1 MSTFSFRLPL
11 SSLLEI
17 PGIQPFPNDLTSGTE
32 EAKRALAEE
41 ASAGRLQTKE
51 SFNWVPS
58 TSPDSLVPTH
68 GNFAGPGYSC
78 GDRSYH
84 TQKEME
90 EYPCNKVIDPRTGL
104 PRDDEIDI
112 IAKEHDLKYHDA
124 EGKPNENELIRQ
136 ADQELIDQTRD
147 MLERDRNGSVALTDG
162 ERNYGKAML
171 ETFELKQKYANDKI
185 NLFKQLA
192 QSRDWALILSW
203 IQEVKAMP
211 SFVLTNLL
219 ISKRRESDPK
229 DKLTKIPVFENYHSG
244 RNNTYRIVW
253 LSADPLT
260 LDLDGDG
267 IETTAVN
274 GSSGPL
280 FDHNNDG
287 ISTAT
292 GWLTPDDG
300 FLVRD
305 INGNGVIDS
314 GAELF
319 GDSTL
324 LSDGSAA
331 ANGFAAL
338 ADLDANSDGV
348 VDASDA
354 AFSRLRVWRDLN
366 QDGVSQADELFT
378 LDQQGIQSL
387 NTAVT
392 SDADIKLAGGV
403 QAETGSYTR
412 LDVNGNPVAAVM
424 GEVNL
429 RQDPFYSQYTDSI
442 PVPEELLDLPNLPGM
457 GRLRNLQE
465 AAALSPALAD
475 ALTQYSAAQTRTEQ
489 RALLDQVLLEW
500 AKTDPLYTED
510 SIQVW
515 FSSFGGL
522 SYDEN
527 STNVVY
533 LWRGQPVGVVQPTE
547 AEPELLHRARV
558 LDAVLGREITTR
570 LNEGYASQVSR
581 TNRAYDAF
589 ADAIYN
595 SLLTQTRL
603 KKYLDSIDLVITENS
618 IELDLSGI
626 TTMFQDKIATD
637 PVNGITDLIE
647 FNKVAG
653 DLLRGTQWDGY
664 AMLEETL
671 RTQTV
676 TPELQEVFDTFN
688 VRFNGAQGTA
698 DDDITLGDETDRTIS
713 GANGDDVL
721 LGGAGNE
728 SIAGGNGNDVISGG
742 AGNDTLR
749 GEWGDDTYIFRRGGG
764 NDIVDDS
771 RGSNTVLFS
780 GLTPGDITVSADS
793 YDNFT
798 FRINDTG
805 ETLTVR
811 AASGYWEGSHW
822 IQGTAVDSFIFSD
835 GSAWD
840 RDEALRQSVVKPTEG
855 DDVIGGSRIDDVIL
869 GLGGN
874 DVISGNRGNDTLDGG
889 TGNDTLRDNAG
900 DDTYIFGRGYG
911 HDVILDQ
918 SEKGNIDVLKFKDDI
933 TPADVTVKRNG
944 YDLVLSITGTEDSV
958 SIQYYFIED
967 VGANAASHPYEIE
980 RIEFADGTTWTAA
993 TLRDLLLA
1001 GSDSSETIIG
1011 YREDDV
1017 ISGQGGDDV
1026 IEAGS
1031 GNDVIDGGTGA
1042 DTIRAGYGN
1051 DRIDG
1056 GAGDDYMDG
1065 NGSRYSNY
1073 RGDGPISDSDTYLFG
1088 YGSGHDTLLDYDWQ
1102 QGNIDSI
1109 RFGEGISSDD
1119 VRFERAGEW
1128 SDDLKIILGDGSD
1141 TITIQN
1147 WFAYNEY
1154 YQKIERLEFSDGTVI
1169 EPSWIDSHL
1178 TIQGTSTNDILQ
1190 GTMSG
1195 ETLLGLDGSD
1205 QLYGNYGDDVLDG
1218 GAGSD
1223 ILQGEYGNDTYIF
1236 GRGYGH
1242 DFIDEGFSNYYFV
1255 NSPND
1260 TILFN
1265 ADVTPEDVIVRRSG
1279 PNMVLSISGTED
1291 RLTVIN
1297 GFREN
1302 WDTNR
1307 IEEVRFSDGTV
1318 WDYAALQARA
1328 LLATDG
1334 DDVIEGTSASDVLDG
1349 MAGNDRLVGKNGG
1362 DTYRFGRGYG
1372 NDVIQENG
1380 WIEAE
1385 QDTVQ
1390 FLEGITPN
1398 DLSFT
1403 IEGHDLLI
1411 GIKDTQDTLRIL
1423 NGTNIIE
1430 RFVFADGTT
1439 LSATDI
1445 NGIVTMPP
1453 DSETLIGTA
1462 GNDTLTGSDLDGILM
1477 GLQGNDTLNGAGGA
1491 DTLNGAEGDDILDGG
1506 SGRDTLIGGDGANI
1520 YRFERGSGLD
1530 TVITRPADG
1539 TDDAI
1544 EFGAGISPS
1553 DIRVQL
1559 GEPTN
1564 DEPQPG
1570 NTGFSRLVIG
1580 IGNNDACVVT
1590 VDNGGD
1596 VAGASV
1602 RRFRFQ
1608 DGTEMSLEQILALND
1623 GGLAGF
1629 REGTDSA
1636 DTLTGSDADDT
1647 ILGGNGNDSIR
1658 GRDNNDVL
1666 CGGAGNDLISADAG
1680 SDEVQGGYGDD
1691 TLAGGY
1697 GDDTLDGGVGND
1709 TYVFNRGDGADRI
1722 VANGNGGETD
1732 TLSFGAGI
1740 GLQDVTAFVN
1750 GDGELVLLV
1759 DGGAGGSVTCPWYEP
1774 ETLNEYSML
1783 PVHYVQFVDADGK
1796 TRVYDLAGMVRGSA
1810 GTLAGSDETRP
1821 VALFGNAEAF
1831 DITNRVL
1838 PAGGDPAVSY
1848 AQNGDLFG
1856 TARYAGLNAVTDGD
1870 DMLFG
1875 TSGADSLNAG
1885 AGNDL
1890 ILGFDGDDYLE
1901 GADGNDRIDA
1911 GSGNDT
1917 MFGGAGD
1924 DTLFG
1929 GDGDDLMYAGPG
1941 NDIAW
1946 GGNGNDTYFFNAGD
1960 GTLTIEDNYREYG
1973 SDSGYGGEYG
1983 GGYGGGYGGDYGG
1996 GYGGDYNGTTA
2007 VNVLQFGPGISL
2019 ADLNFSEQDG
2029 YLVIDIA
2036 STGDRIR
2043 LAGYDAERPTF
2054 TTAVDIFRFSDGV
2067 EAARDDVLGRGMTL
2081 TGTGADDRFD
2091 GTEGPDL
2098 VQGGQGDDTFSTGPG
2113 NDRLEGGSGNDTYL
2127 FNRGD
2132 GIDTII
2138 DISGPDMGNSVSFGY
2153 GILQTD
2159 IHAVVKD
2166 GALVLRVGDNGD
2178 ALRFEGFDPR
2188 IPGMPEPVA
2197 EFRFDDGSV
2206 VTFADLLARSY
2217 EIVGTPNEDSL
2228 SGTLDSDLIRGLEN
2242 NDLLAGGGG
2251 DDFYLFEAGDGIDT
2265 IDDLAAPGEGNTVV
2279 LPDGSDPENVFLSHD
2294 PDTSTL
2300 ILRERVTGNEIH
2312 LTHFNRLNPFGE
2324 HAVEYFQFGENGPT
2338 LTYRELLAR
2347 GFDIEGSD
2355 NNDIL
2360 PGTATADRIHGG
2372 AGDDLLSGGTGN
2384 DTLYGEAGD
2393 DTYIFNQGDGAL
2405 NIIDTAEPG
2414 AGNTLRFG
2422 PGITP
2427 QDLDRHLRFEAPQD
2441 GGSGALVIF
2450 FDSGDLVRL
2459 SGFDPEDVDNGPRSV
2474 ETFQFD
2480 DGTVLSFSEL
2490 VQSIFVVEGDE
2501 ADNMLTGTNLSDRLY
2516 GYQGDDTLSAG
2527 EGDDVLTGG
2536 SDNDTLMGGSGWDS
2550 YVLNLGDGADTIL
2563 DSVEGGIGNMII
2575 FGEGI
2580 TRNDIT
2586 PEQDGNNLRIRYGNA
2601 GDVVTIPD
2609 FYPAGEDGSTAI
2621 DTFQFGDGSVLSYRE
2636 LVNNAPEAGE
2646 AVLDDLTACEDE
2658 GFVFKVPEDAFS
2670 DSDGDTLT
2678 YSAATADGVPLP
2690 AWLAFDPETRTF
2702 SGTPENGD
2710 VGSFPVTLT
2719 ASDQFGTAAER
2730 SFLLTVENV
2739 NDAPVVAVS
2748 LPDQAATEDQ
2758 PFTFY
2763 VPDTTFT
2770 DIDAGD
2776 TLSYAATLENVD
2788 PLPSWLAFD
2797 PDTLSFSGT
2806 PVAGSAGELDVTL
2819 TATDTA
2825 GAAAADTFHLDISP
2839 APGETV
2845 IGTDGNDTL
2854 TGTSG
2859 NDTLDGRSGS
2869 DTLNAGAGNDTLLF
2883 SADATAGFFDVAVN
2897 VGSPGVPGSHAIQ
2910 SLLGRKMTHDT
2921 FNGGEGRDLLMGT
2934 GTDDVLFLDARSGAP
2949 RIADIEAIDAGA
2961 GNDVIDLTSTRFSY
2975 GDVVLDGGSGNDVLW
2990 ANAGNDVLFGGDGSD
3005 TLDGGAG
3012 HDILQGG
3019 AGNDT
3024 LRDRTGA
3031 GLLDG
3036 GAGGDTLFGGAGNEF
3051 FLGGTGNDTILTGAG
3066 ADVIAFNRG
3075 DGRDALYASGA
3086 PQGSV
3091 LSLGG
3096 GISCDDLTF
3105 SKSGNDLVL
3114 ETGAG
3119 DAILLKGWYSY
3130 SRNRNVLTLQM
3141 IEEASEDF
3149 NVSGGNV
3156 LHDNKIE
3163 LFNFAQLVDAFDR
3176 ARAANPALTSW
3187 ALTSALAQF
3196 HLGGSDTEA
3205 LGGDL
3210 AYRYGVNG
3218 TLSGMGAT
3226 AAREVVT
3233 STGFATAP
3241 QTLKPAS
3248 GLQEGLVRLG

>member
-17 PGIQPFPNDLTSGTE
+17 PGIQPFPNDLTSGTD

-2393 DTYIFNQGDGAL
+2393 DTYVFNQGDGAL

-2427 QDLDRHLRFEAPQD
+2427 QDLNRHLRFEAPQD

-2450 FDSGDLVRL
+2450 FDNGDLVRL

-2586 PEQDGNNLRIRYGNA
+2586 LEQDGNNLRIRYGNA

-2636 LVNNAPEAGE
+2636 LANNAPEAGE

-2658 GFVFKVPEDAFS
+2658 GFVFQVPEDAFS
-2670 DSDGDTLT
+2670 DADGDTLT
-2678 YSAATADGVPLP
+2678 YSAATADGAPLP
-2690 AWLAFDPETRTF
+2690 AWLTFDPETRTF

-2719 ASDQFGTAAER
+2719 ASDQFGAAAER

-2739 NDAPVVAVS
+2739 NDAPFVAVS

-2758 PFTFY
+2758 PFTFQ
-2763 VPDTTFT
+2763 VPDSTFT
-2770 DIDAGD
+2770 DMDAGD
-2776 TLSYAATLENVD
+2776 TLSYAATLENGD

-2825 GAAAADTFHLDISP
+2825 GAAAADTFRLEISP

-2859 NDTLDGRSGS
+2859 NDTMDGRSGS

-2975 GDVVLDGGSGNDVLW
+2975 GDVVLDGGTGNDVLW